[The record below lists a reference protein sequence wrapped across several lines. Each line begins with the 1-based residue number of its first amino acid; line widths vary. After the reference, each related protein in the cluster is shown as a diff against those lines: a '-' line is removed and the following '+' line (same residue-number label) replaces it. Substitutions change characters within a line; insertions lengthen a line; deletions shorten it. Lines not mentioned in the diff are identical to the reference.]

1 VTAAAPAAAS
11 GSPVIASLGR
21 ITAFASLG
29 FRESYRSRSFLVAI
43 ILNLLYFGL
52 LVLIGIAVDAAAR
65 EEGAG
70 GLGALLRGE
79 TAVRFLLW
87 FALGGASTLALF
99 VGVFSS
105 VGAIATE
112 IERGT
117 ILAIVARPV
126 ARWEIVLGKL
136 IGYAGLSVAYLV
148 VESLAIAALLYAMTG
163 VWVSD
168 IWPALALMALNII
181 VMVAVALLGSTR
193 LSTVANAVIVVVLYL
208 ALTNTG
214 ILFGIGQL
222 LQSDILQ
229 SIADYARFLLPVGP
243 VSDQAGM
250 LLLGSG
256 ASLLDGGG
264 PAGGDGPAAF
274 LLPQRDWLWAYELV
288 YLPVVVLLAALSLT
302 YRDLRG
308 G

>member
-1 VTAAAPAAAS
+1 MTASAP
-11 GSPVIASLGR
+11 PIAPERPGLESLGR
-21 ITAFASLG
+21 IAAFASLS
-29 FRESYRSRSFLVAI
+29 FRESYRSRSFIVAVV
-43 ILNLLYFGL
+43 LNLIYFGL
-52 LVLIGIAVDAAAR
+52 LILIGIAVDSAAR
-65 EEGAG
+65 AEGQG

-79 TAVRFLLW
+79 IAVRFLLW

-136 IGYAGLSVAYLV
+136 IGYGGLSVFYLV
-148 VESLAIAALLYAMTG
+148 AVSLLIAGFLYFMTG

-168 IWPALALMALNII
+168 IWPALALMALNVI
-181 VMVAVALLGSTR
+181 VMVALALLGSTR
-193 LSTVANAVIVVVLYL
+193 FSTVANAVIIVVLYL

-222 LQSDILQ
+222 LNSDLLQ
-229 SIADYARFLLPVGP
+229 SLADYSRFLLPVGP
-243 VSDQAGM
+243 VSDEAGFILLGAGAEFIQGAPGSGGPSE
-250 LLLGSG
+250 LLL
-256 ASLLDGGG
+256 
-264 PAGGDGPAAF
+264 P
-274 LLPQRDWLWAYELV
+274 RREWLWIYELV
-288 YLPVVVLLAALSLT
+288 YLPVVVALAAISLT
-302 YRDLRG
+302 LRDLRG